1 MSVGAKIWSPP
12 TEGISEIQEG
22 IMKSKYLP
30 LMATVL
36 LGFGCAPPAE
46 EPPAETPAVDLEAE
60 RDALMAADKAWSEV
74 SDAEEFLSYFTDGA
88 HFMPFGAPLAQ
99 GDAIRTALVSI
110 GSLEWEA
117 TGADVAESGE
127 LGYTIGTFELTT
139 EQDGASM
146 VTVGKYVTVWSKQAD
161 GSWKVQVDCFN
172 ADGPP
177 TAAEES

>member
-1 MSVGAKIWSPP
+1 
-12 TEGISEIQEG
+12 
-22 IMKSKYLP
+22 
-30 LMATVL
+30 MATVL

-46 EPPAETPAVDLEAE
+46 ETTAETPAVDLEAE
-60 RDALMAADKAWSEV
+60 RDALMAADKGWSESI
-74 SDAEEFLSYFTDGA
+74 SDADEFLSYFADGA

-99 GDAIRTALVSI
+99 GDAIRTTWEQLVSMP
-110 GSLEWEA
+110 GFALEWEA

>member
-1 MSVGAKIWSPP
+1 
-12 TEGISEIQEG
+12 
-22 IMKSKYLP
+22 MKSKYL
-30 LMATVL
+30 LMMATVL
-36 LGFGCAPPAE
+36 LGFGCAPPAA
-46 EPPAETPAVDLEAE
+46 EPPAETPAVDLEAA
-60 RDALMAADKAWSEV
+60 RGALMAADKGWFESI
-74 SDAEEFLSYFTDGA
+74 SDTDEFLSYLADDA
-88 HFMPFGAPLAQ
+88 HFMPFGAPLAR
-99 GDAIRTALVSI
+99 GDAIRTAWDQLVSMP
-110 GSLEWEA
+110 GFALEWEA

-177 TAAEES
+177 MAEES

>member
-1 MSVGAKIWSPP
+1 
-12 TEGISEIQEG
+12 
-22 IMKSKYLP
+22 MKSKYL
-30 LMATVL
+30 LMMATVL

-46 EPPAETPAVDLEAE
+46 EPTAETPAVDLEAE

-74 SDAEEFLSYFTDGA
+74 SDADEFLSYFADGA

-99 GDAIRTALVSI
+99 GDAIRTTWEQLVSMP
-110 GSLEWEA
+110 GFALEWEA
-117 TGADVAESGE
+117 TGVDVAESGE

-146 VTVGKYVTVWSKQAD
+146 VTVGKYVTIWSKQTD

-177 TAAEES
+177 MAAEES

>member
-1 MSVGAKIWSPP
+1 
-12 TEGISEIQEG
+12 
-22 IMKSKYLP
+22 MKSKYLP

-36 LGFGCAPPAE
+36 VGFGCAPPAE
-46 EPPAETPAVDLEAE
+46 EPTAETPAVDLEAE
-60 RDALMAADKAWSEV
+60 RDALMAADKGWSE
-74 SDAEEFLSYFTDGA
+74 SISETDEFLSYFADDA
-88 HFMPFGAPLAQ
+88 HFMPFGAPLAR
-99 GDAIRTALVSI
+99 GDAIRTTWEQLVSMP
-110 GSLEWEA
+110 GFALEWEA

-177 TAAEES
+177 MAAEES

>member
-1 MSVGAKIWSPP
+1 
-12 TEGISEIQEG
+12 
-22 IMKSKYLP
+22 MKSKYLP

-46 EPPAETPAVDLEAE
+46 EPTAETPAVDLEAE
-60 RDALMAADKAWSEV
+60 RDALMAADKGWSESI
-74 SDAEEFLSYFTDGA
+74 SDVGEFLSYFADGA

-99 GDAIRTALVSI
+99 GDAIRTTWEQLVSMP
-110 GSLEWEA
+110 GFALEWEA
-117 TGADVAESGE
+117 TGADVAESSE

-177 TAAEES
+177 MAAEES

>member
-1 MSVGAKIWSPP
+1 
-12 TEGISEIQEG
+12 
-22 IMKSKYLP
+22 MKSKYLP

-60 RDALMAADKAWSEV
+60 RDALMAADKAWSESV
-74 SDAEEFLSYFTDGA
+74 SDADEFLSYFADGA

-99 GDAIRTALVSI
+99 GDAIRTAVVSMP